1 MKKFFLILLA
11 LVFVF
16 CLCACTDEPTPPVSQ
31 TPDVTDSIPPTEDPS
46 SNVSDPVTEPPA
58 PFTAPAG
65 TVVCGVDV
73 SGMVREEALTALTG
87 ASAGFTLTLD
97 VSGQALT
104 VPGESVGLAFDTAL
118 FDAYWSA
125 LEQGEAPVGQ
135 LHTVSLPDLEQILAK
150 ELEHSAK
157 NPYVSYSDSQYR
169 FVVHNGTN
177 GIDYDVPAIA
187 QQTAVAMS
195 ALASEY
201 AISATGYEIAPTVRN
216 DDPRLHSAADAANHY
231 LTITLS
237 YSFTNGMGDP
247 VIEPLSSATVASFV
261 RIDGDYSVSIS
272 RSAIN
277 NYASSLGSRY
287 GGNTTTGDFITTEG
301 TTVPFTVKYYGEQ
314 VNTTA
319 LSADIYTCLTTGISG
334 VRTAEYLPNALAT
347 MPYGGSYVEIDLTA
361 QKLWVYRNGQCVVST
376 PIVSGCVADEN
387 ETPNGVFA
395 IYHKAKDCWLVGP
408 TWRDHVDYWMPFYG
422 AYGLHDAS
430 WRSEFGGDI
439 YIHEGSHGCPNM
451 PVEIAGQVYDNVSI
465 GTPVIVYGGLTEPVD
480 LVQEISVEESYAL
493 SVGAPSFLLEY
504 TLKYNEAEVTVTSDN
519 PDVITVA
526 EDGTVTVH
534 NIGSANITVSA
545 AAYTYHT
552 AATATVRINVYC
564 QPEAHTLTH
573 WELIS
578 PTCESDGCQTYFCS
592 ICGYVETETLP
603 ATGHSF
609 GEDGLCVNGCG
620 TVDPTKDETTS
631 EVETPSGDHN
641 SSEEYRPDEDENSE
655 EKDPSTDYG
664 DRSY

>member
-1 MKKFFLILLA
+1 
-11 LVFVF
+11 
-16 CLCACTDEPTPPVSQ
+16 
-31 TPDVTDSIPPTEDPS
+31 
-46 SNVSDPVTEPPA
+46 
-58 PFTAPAG
+58 
-65 TVVCGVDV
+65 
-73 SGMVREEALTALTG
+73 
-87 ASAGFTLTLD
+87 
-97 VSGQALT
+97 
-104 VPGESVGLAFDTAL
+104 
-118 FDAYWSA
+118 
-125 LEQGEAPVGQ
+125 
-135 LHTVSLPDLEQILAK
+135 
-150 ELEHSAK
+150 
-157 NPYVSYSDSQYR
+157 
-169 FVVHNGTN
+169 
-177 GIDYDVPAIA
+177 
-187 QQTAVAMS
+187 
-195 ALASEY
+195 
-201 AISATGYEIAPTVRN
+201 
-216 DDPRLHSAADAANHY
+216 
-231 LTITLS
+231 
-237 YSFTNGMGDP
+237 
-247 VIEPLSSATVASFV
+247 
-261 RIDGDYSVSIS
+261 
-272 RSAIN
+272 
-277 NYASSLGSRY
+277 
-287 GGNTTTGDFITTEG
+287 
-301 TTVPFTVKYYGEQ
+301 
-314 VNTTA
+314 
-319 LSADIYTCLTTGISG
+319 
-334 VRTAEYLPNALAT
+334 
-347 MPYGGSYVEIDLTA
+347 
-361 QKLWVYRNGQCVVST
+361 
-376 PIVSGCVADEN
+376 
-387 ETPNGVFA
+387 
-395 IYHKAKDCWLVGP
+395 
-408 TWRDHVDYWMPFYG
+408 MPFLG
-422 AYGLHDAS
+422 GYGLHDAS

-493 SVGAPSFLLEY
+493 SVGDPSFLLEY

-534 NIGSANITVSA
+534 SIGSANITVSA

-631 EVETPSGDHN
+631 EEETPSGDHN